1 VTCIRTSAP
10 IERSFQRVTQW
21 QHPSRREFIHGPIRP
36 MNDNLVTMGKR
47 RVWFWI
53 QFAVYAVCTLYALK
67 LWIIR

>member
-1 VTCIRTSAP
+1 
-10 IERSFQRVTQW
+10 
-21 QHPSRREFIHGPIRP
+21 